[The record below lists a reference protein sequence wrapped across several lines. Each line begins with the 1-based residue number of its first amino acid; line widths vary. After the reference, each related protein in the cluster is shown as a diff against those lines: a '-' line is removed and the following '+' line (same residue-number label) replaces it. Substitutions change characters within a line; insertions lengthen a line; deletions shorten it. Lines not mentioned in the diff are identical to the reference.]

1 MIWNKERETMPRRE
15 IEALQLEG
23 LKWTVD
29 RVYERV
35 PYYRAK
41 MDAIGLK
48 PKHIRTLKD
57 VQLLPYMTKQDFR
70 DNYPFHNFAVPK
82 EELVRIHASS
92 GTTGKPTV
100 VGYTRNDLE
109 MWTELMARIVCQA
122 GVMPGDT
129 AQIAFSYGLFTG
141 AFGLH
146 YGLERVGCGVVPLDP
161 AERAWRE
168 EVGRLCCALAQ
179 KAERV
184 ERIFCGL
191 SMVLKGEGTWK

>member
-70 DNYPFHNFAVPK
+70 DNYPFAFMPVLAQRANRPW
-82 EELVRIHASS
+82 LVIHAMIW
-92 GTTGKPTV
+92 K
-100 VGYTRNDLE
+100 
-109 MWTELMARIVCQA
+109 
-122 GVMPGDT
+122 
-129 AQIAFSYGLFTG
+129 
-141 AFGLH
+141 
-146 YGLERVGCGVVPLDP
+146 CG
-161 AERAWRE
+161 
-168 EVGRLCCALAQ
+168 Q
-179 KAERV
+179 N
-184 ERIFCGL
+184 
-191 SMVLKGEGTWK
+191 